1 MILRLIP
8 VLILVLGSP
17 LGAKEKYNVLFIISD
32 DLTSTALGCYGNK
45 ICRTPNI
52 DRLAAQGTRF
62 TRAYCQATFCGP
74 SRAREGPQKVA

>member
-1 MILRLIP
+1 MTFRLFAI
-8 VLILVLGSP
+8 LILSLVGL

-52 DRLAAQGTRF
+52 DRLAAQGTPI
-62 TRAYCQATFCGP
+62 TSASSQAPYGGP
-74 SRAREGPQKVA
+74 SRESHMFR